1 MKFGSSGPA
10 YTEKKWTDDL
20 PPHCICI
27 SRDQELLTL
36 ELLISSG
43 SNQEKEPHPNAEWNV
58 GCQADVM

>member
-43 SNQEKEPHPNAEWNV
+43 SNQEKEPHPL
-58 GCQADVM
+58 